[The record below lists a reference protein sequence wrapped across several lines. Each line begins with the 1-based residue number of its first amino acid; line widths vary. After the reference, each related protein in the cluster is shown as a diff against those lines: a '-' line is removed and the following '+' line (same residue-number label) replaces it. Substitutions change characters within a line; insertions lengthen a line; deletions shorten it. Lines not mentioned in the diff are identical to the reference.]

1 MVDLK
6 RVKLFRNMTPHVVA
20 FLVGD
25 TFIKIAPSGEIVRVN
40 QRCEPIGDVLG
51 IPVSLC
57 SDGEIRGLPEPE
69 EGVVVIVSSVVA
81 KAAKREDVMS
91 PDTSDEGAIR
101 DGQGNI
107 IGVRRLQMFL

>member
-1 MVDLK
+1 MDLK
-6 RVKLFRNMTPHVVA
+6 RVKLFRNMTPHMVA

-25 TFIKIAPSGEIVRVN
+25 TFIKIPPSGEVVRVN
-40 QRCEPIGDVLG
+40 QRCESVGDVLG

-69 EGVVVIVSSVVA
+69 EGVVIIVSSVVA
-81 KAAKREDVMS
+81 KAARREDVLS
-91 PDTSDEGAIR
+91 PDTSDDGAIR

-107 IGVRRLQMFL
+107 IGVKRLQMFL

>member
-1 MVDLK
+1 MDLK
-6 RVKLFRNMTPHVVA
+6 RVKLFRNMTPHMVA

-25 TFIKIAPSGEIVRVN
+25 TFIKIHPSGEVVRVN
-40 QRCEPIGDVLG
+40 QRCESVGDVLG

-69 EGVVVIVSSVVA
+69 EGVVIIVSSVVA
-81 KAAKREDVMS
+81 KAARREDVLS
-91 PDTSDEGAIR
+91 PDTSDDGAIR

-107 IGVRRLQMFL
+107 IGVKRLQMFL